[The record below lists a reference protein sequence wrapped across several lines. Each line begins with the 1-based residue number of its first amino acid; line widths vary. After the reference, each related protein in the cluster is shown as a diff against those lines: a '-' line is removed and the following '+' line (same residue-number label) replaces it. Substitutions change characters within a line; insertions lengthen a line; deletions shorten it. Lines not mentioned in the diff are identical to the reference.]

1 MLIRQNSLG
10 PERSGSLAGAR
21 GRQPGE
27 RRGVQWSLEVDPLDI
42 A

>member
-1 MLIRQNSLG
+1 MLICQNGLG
-10 PERSGSLAGAR
+10 PERSSSPASAR

-27 RRGVQWSLEVDPLDI
+27 WCGVQWSLEVDLLDI